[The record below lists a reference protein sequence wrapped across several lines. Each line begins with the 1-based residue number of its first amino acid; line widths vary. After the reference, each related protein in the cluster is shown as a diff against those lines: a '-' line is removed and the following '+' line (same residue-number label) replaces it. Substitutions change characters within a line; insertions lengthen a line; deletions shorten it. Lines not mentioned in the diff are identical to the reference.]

1 MRYIKA
7 LLILVSTI
15 LIFTLIVA
23 LFMPNKYYVERSI
36 LIDKSVDNVFLL
48 VSDLNNYI
56 KWDPWSNQEIHKK
69 IKIYD
74 KGNVQVYEWDGD
86 TIGKGRLEIT
96 NIEFNKRIIYKLTFF
111 EPWENVAFN
120 EILIDS
126 INGKTQVVWKM
137 YGDLSYPIGRF
148 MKNKIEN
155 MIAKDFDKGLLNLKK
170 ISENY

>member
-7 LLILVSTI
+7 ILI
-15 LIFTLIVA
+15 LIFTIIFFSLIVA
-23 LFMPNKYYVERSI
+23 IFMPNKYYVERSI
-36 LIDKSVDNVFLL
+36 VINKSVDSVFSL

-56 KWDPWSNQEIHKK
+56 KWDPWSNQEINKK

-111 EPWENVAFN
+111 KPWENIAFN
-120 EILIDS
+120 EILFDR

-137 YGDLSYPIGRF
+137 YGDLSYPFGRF
-148 MKNKIEN
+148 MKNKIEI

-170 ISENY
+170 IAENY